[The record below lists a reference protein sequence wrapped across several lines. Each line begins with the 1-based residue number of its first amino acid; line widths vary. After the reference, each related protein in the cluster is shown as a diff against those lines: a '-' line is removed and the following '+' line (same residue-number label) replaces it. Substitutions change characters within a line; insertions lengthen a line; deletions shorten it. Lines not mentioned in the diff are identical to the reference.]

1 MMQLDSNTFLA
12 DECVCDGKNIYIYF
26 KYKFQSSSDSVLN
39 TFILHWAVK
48 LQIMI
53 TIIVIMIIVIIIVV
67 IITIMRVVKNG

>member
-12 DECVCDGKNIYIYF
+12 DECVCDGKKYIYF